1 MDYASNLQV
10 AAIVLS
16 VTLFI
21 MSWDYAVPVCKKIK
35 SLIRG

>member
-16 VTLFI
+16 ATLFI
-21 MSWDYAVPVCKKIK
+21 MSWDYATPIYKKIK